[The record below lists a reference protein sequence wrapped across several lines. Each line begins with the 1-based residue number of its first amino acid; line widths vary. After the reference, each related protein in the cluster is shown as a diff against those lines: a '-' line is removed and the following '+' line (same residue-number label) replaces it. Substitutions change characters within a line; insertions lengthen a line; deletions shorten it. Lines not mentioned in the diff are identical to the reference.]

1 MSPTAQKK
9 DTLLRGPVVLRATYF
24 SHGYHFRSREGSA
37 PPKRGRSA
45 KAIGRVGRDVRL
57 PTANL
62 VADAF
67 WDLGRLFDYAS
78 SLYDFPPPGF
88 HPRPPFGDWLRVR
101 SARLE
106 SPLEVVATAPAE
118 LWLGVGFGVLLLA
131 ERIRTFEVRV
141 SRKIKEELLRSEL
154 IDAKRRDILKGQADA
169 LERHWRHTEGELLN
183 LNKLD
188 VLDANEE
195 AEDLEDFGESFDFD
209 LD

>member
-1 MSPTAQKK
+1 M
-9 DTLLRGPVVLRATYF
+9 
-24 SHGYHFRSREGSA
+24 
-37 PPKRGRSA
+37 
-45 KAIGRVGRDVRL
+45 
-57 PTANL
+57 
-62 VADAF
+62 
-67 WDLGRLFDYAS
+67 
-78 SLYDFPPPGF
+78 
-88 HPRPPFGDWLRVR
+88 
-101 SARLE
+101 
-106 SPLEVVATAPAE
+106 VATAPAE

>member
-1 MSPTAQKK
+1 MSATTQTKG
-9 DTLLRGPVVLRATYF
+9 TLLRGPVVLRATYF
-24 SHGYHFRSREGSA
+24 SHGYHFHSPEGA
-37 PPKRGRSA
+37 GPKRGRSA
-45 KAIGRVGRDVRL
+45 KAIGRGRRDVQL

-78 SLYDFPPPGF
+78 SLYDLPLPTS
-88 HPRPPFGDWLRVR
+88 HRPPFGNWLHVC

-106 SPLEVVATAPAE
+106 SPLEVVATAPVD

-154 IDAKRRDILKGQADA
+154 IDAKRRDILKAQADA
-169 LERHWRHTEGELLN
+169 LQHHWRRTEREVLN

-188 VLDANEE
+188 VLDAREE
-195 AEDLEDFGESFDFD
+195 DEDLEDLDEIFDFN